1 MIAFNF
7 PRPGRAVKE
16 APLYAPSKLRKPRC
30 WKCGITCLAGRNS
43 VHEPTKLVMATEKMN
58 EDWRRIRDQIKDI
71 WDDADFDNK
80 QMKRARGDFTK
91 IVGLIHDKTEEP
103 IEEIRRKM
111 SAIL

>member
-1 MIAFNF
+1 
-7 PRPGRAVKE
+7 
-16 APLYAPSKLRKPRC
+16 
-30 WKCGITCLAGRNS
+30 
-43 VHEPTKLVMATEKMN
+43 MATEKMN

-103 IEEIRRKM
+103 FEEIRRKM